1 MPKVT
6 QQINDNWDLHSA
18 LSDVTGLT
26 GRRLGCFPEICLHPQ
41 HRTPTTNALRDHAF
55 LLSPQHLPQSPPS
68 PPSRHGDCSRAP
80 LATVR
85 EPRTLIPIFICL
97 SRLFD
102 LQPFLPHPLSPEAS
116 SPRRPQ
122 RMNDVICA
130 LDLTGPS
137 YQAISGN
144 ARCVPTG
151 KNTPSLPGP
160 GELGRVHGCPRTR
173 HSGTFSDHGGLS
185 RVPPTC
191 DH

>member
-1 MPKVT
+1 MS
-6 QQINDNWDLHSA
+6 QSSLAADLAAFQKSVSILNIALQPLMHSGTT
-18 LSDVTGLT
+18 LSF
-26 GRRLGCFPEICLHPQ
+26 CH
-41 HRTPTTNALRDHAF
+41 
-55 LLSPQHLPQSPPS
+55 PQHLPQSPPS

-151 KNTPSLPGP
+151 KNTPSLPAP